1 MASFSLCPFP
11 TQLQCKLSAIKA
23 NFHHPKEGFSTDAF
37 FPTLTHMCVPENC
50 NNFCV
55 LYFVCGSCPY
65 EIFKCPELRIYAI
78 STLLLFGLPFPKQIL
93 CQQHTHTT
101 HKKTR
106 KSNCKCVNVSVCEF
120 DGGICV
126 SIPLLKIDQICV

>member
-1 MASFSLCPFP
+1 MPGGVLFSVSFPHSITMQTISNKSKFP
-11 TQLQCKLSAIKA
+11 SPKGRI
-23 NFHHPKEGFSTDAF
+23 FHRRI

-120 DGGICV
+120 DGGYLCFNSVIEN
-126 SIPLLKIDQICV
+126 